1 MKRICIAL
9 ALMLS
14 MAAPAFAVD
23 FAFHGDLNN
32 RSRVATNQAGFYNGY
47 DKSTT
52 FTRNPANQARS
63 SQINDD
69 TSSDSMVD
77 MKYRLWTEIS
87 SDEGGIK
94 GVYAIEL
101 AQEFGGAA
109 GADFGGDDNNIMTR
123 WAYTD
128 FALGDGRMKVGLM
141 GMSVNKYFWQE
152 TATGIN
158 YKVDAGQGNLE
169 LAWYRPYEVVNDDGG
184 NDFEDLD
191 ALYARYNLKPN
202 SDTTIGFFGVWQHS
216 DGKTTTDP
224 TNPAQ
229 DITDWYLKYSY
240 SQGTVGA
247 ADIDLY
253 TLGIDGGTKSGD
265 FFANWDVMFQT
276 GDYAEAYDFGGY
288 FAHFDVGMN
297 MGKGKLTYTFWYASG
312 DDERG
317 DTDYDAF
324 IATDVDLF
332 ETVVFFE
339 GYTDSD
345 YFSAVPYL
353 QDKGMIFNRIKYDH
367 TMTDK
372 LKVGAA
378 AIYMMTAEDLEYDA
392 AGNGAND
399 GIYSDDEIGLE
410 LDAYVSYQL
419 FSNTEFAVAAGYL
432 MTGDVMDFYEEDLDG
447 SADEDIW
454 MVESRLRY
462 KF

>member
-32 RSRVATNQAGFYNGY
+32 RSRVVTNQAGFFNGV
-47 DKSTT
+47 DKSTS
-52 FTRNPANQARS
+52 FNRNELVT
-63 SQINDD
+63 DD

-101 AQEFGGAA
+101 AQEFGGSA

-128 FALGDGRMKVGLM
+128 FALADGRMKVGLM

-169 LAWYRPYEVVNDDGG
+169 LAWYRPYEVVNTDGG

-229 DITDWYLKYSY
+229 DIDNWYLKTQY
-240 SQGTVGA
+240 SQGDIG

-253 TLGIDGGTKSGD
+253 TFGIDGGTKSGD

-276 GDYAEAYDFGGY
+276 GDYAEEYDFGGY

-317 DTDYDAF
+317 DSDYDAF

-372 LKVGAA
+372 LKVGAS
-378 AIYMMTAEDLEYDA
+378 AIYMMTAEDLEY
-392 AGNGAND
+392 ND
-399 GIYSDDEIGLE
+399 NDDVLRKNDEIGLE